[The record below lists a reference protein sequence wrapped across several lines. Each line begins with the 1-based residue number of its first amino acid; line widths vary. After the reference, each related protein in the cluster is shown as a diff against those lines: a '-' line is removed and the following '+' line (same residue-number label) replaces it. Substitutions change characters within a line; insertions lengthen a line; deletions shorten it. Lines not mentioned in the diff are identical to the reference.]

1 MSWTVNQFFAVILL
15 IWILV
20 LFVQS
25 LLGLFKVRLSTAQL
39 FGLILVIGGVF
50 WILYVLP
57 NSPLQEYVAH
67 SALPDPWYLLG
78 GLLIT
83 YGVRYLMPAPT
94 KDIVAALLCVAVVI
108 GGFYIFKT
116 LTPPQP
122 QWQGQQ
128 QQQQQQQGSGYN
140 DTPARKGNRPFPAPL
155 KIYGL
160 RSTPLE
166 ALTWAEEET
175 SSALSFHLDFGSL
188 YVGQQPSKTHGF
200 GTYQYVFRKSATGTY
215 ELTPQGGREGNGALF
230 LSSEVKSVDIAA
242 SYGSL
247 YVEVTQ
253 PMHSVLVD
261 SRMGDI
267 TIDSAAEIEAIILKS
282 YAGNINLALNQ
293 HVKDISVDSR
303 AGNINV
309 STSTVVDMVTV
320 RASAGNLVM
329 TVPEGVKVEVENV
342 GAVGRFNNDSDPQGY
357 NGTMK
362 LHLDMKMGNVDIR
375 QWP

>member
-1 MSWTVNQFFAVILL
+1 MMVWTANQFFAVIFLVWL
-15 IWILV
+15 LV

-25 LLGLFKVRLSTAQL
+25 LLGLFRVRLATAQL
-39 FGLILVIGGVF
+39 FGLILVICGVL

-57 NSPLQEYVAH
+57 TSPLQQLVAH
-67 SALPDPWYLLG
+67 SVLPDPWYLLG
-78 GLLIT
+78 GLLVT
-83 YGVRYLMPAPT
+83 YGIRYLVPGPA
-94 KDIVAALLCVAVVI
+94 KHIVAALLCVAVVI

-116 LTPPQP
+116 LTPPLP

-128 QQQQQQQGSGYN
+128 EAPGYN
-140 DTPARKGNRPFPAPL
+140 NTPARERNRLLPAPL

-309 STSTVVDMVTV
+309 STSTVVDMITV
-320 RASAGNLVM
+320 KASAGNLVM

-375 QWP
+375 QLP

>member
-57 NSPLQEYVAH
+57 TSPLQQLVAH

-78 GLLIT
+78 GLLVT
-83 YGVRYLMPAPT
+83 YGIRYLMPAPT

-128 QQQQQQQGSGYN
+128 QQQQGLGYD

-188 YVGQQPSKTHGF
+188 YVGQQPSKEYGF
-200 GTYQYVFRKSATGTY
+200 GAYQYVFRKNASGVY
-215 ELTPQGGREGNGALF
+215 ELTPQSGREGNGALF
-230 LSSEVKSVDIAA
+230 LGSQVTSVDIAA

-247 YVEVTQ
+247 YVEITQ
-253 PMHSVLVD
+253 PMNSILVD

-267 TIDSAAEIEAIILKS
+267 TIDSAAQIESIILRS
-282 YAGNINLALNQ
+282 YAGNINLALNE
-293 HVKDISVDSR
+293 HVKDITVDSR

-309 STSTVVDMVTV
+309 STSTVVDLITV
-320 RASAGNLVM
+320 RASAGNLNL
-329 TVPEGVKVEVENV
+329 TVPQGVKVEVENV
-342 GAVGRFNNDSDPQGY
+342 GGAGRFNNDSDPQGY

-362 LHLDMKMGNVDIR
+362 LYLDMKMGNVDIR
-375 QWP
+375 QLP

>member
-1 MSWTVNQFFAVILL
+1 MITWTANQFFAVILL
-15 IWILV
+15 VWLLV

-25 LLGLFKVRLSTAQL
+25 LLSLFKVRLSTAQV
-39 FGLILVIGGVF
+39 FGLILVICGVL
-50 WILYVLP
+50 WVLYVLP
-57 NSPLQEYVAH
+57 SSPLQQLVAH

-78 GLLIT
+78 GLLVT
-83 YGVRYLMPAPT
+83 YGIRYLLPGSA
-94 KDIVAALLCVAVVI
+94 KDVVTALVCVAVVI
-108 GGFYIFKT
+108 AGFYIFKT
-116 LTPPQP
+116 LTPPLP

-128 QQQQQQQGSGYN
+128 EAPGYN
-140 DTPARKGNRPFPAPL
+140 DTPARRGNRPIPAPL

-160 RSTPLE
+160 RSIPLE

-200 GTYQYVFRKSATGTY
+200 GTYQYVFRKTATGIY

-230 LSSEVKSVDIAA
+230 LGSEAKSVDIAA

-247 YVEVTQ
+247 YVEVTE

-267 TIDSAAEIEAIILKS
+267 TINSAAQIEDIIIRS
-282 YAGNINLALNQ
+282 YAGNINLALNE

-309 STSTVVDMVTV
+309 STSTVVDLITV
-320 RASAGNLVM
+320 KASAGNLVM

-342 GAVGRFNNDSDPQGY
+342 GAVGKFNNDSDPQGY
-357 NGTMK
+357 NGTVK

>member
-1 MSWTVNQFFAVILL
+1 VSWTVNQFFAVILL

-57 NSPLQEYVAH
+57 NSPLQDYVAH

-128 QQQQQQQGSGYN
+128 QQQQQQGSGYN
-140 DTPARKGNRPFPAPL
+140 DTPARKGNRLFPAPL

-188 YVGQQPSKTHGF
+188 YVGQQPSKEYGF
-200 GTYQYVFRKSATGTY
+200 GAYQYVFRRTASGVY
-215 ELTPQGGREGNGALF
+215 ELTPQSGREGNGALF
-230 LSSEVKSVDIAA
+230 LGSQVTSVDIAA

-247 YVEVTQ
+247 YVEITQ
-253 PMHSVLVD
+253 PMNSILVD

-267 TIDSAAEIEAIILKS
+267 TVDSAAQIESIVLGS
-282 YAGNINLALNQ
+282 YAGNINLALNE
-293 HVKDISVDSR
+293 HVKDITVDSR

-309 STSTVVDMVTV
+309 STSTVVDLITV
-320 RASAGNLVM
+320 RASAGNLNL
-329 TVPEGVKVEVENV
+329 TVPQGVKVEVENV
-342 GAVGRFNNDSDPQGY
+342 GGAGRFNNDSDPQGY

-362 LHLDMKMGNVDIR
+362 LYLDMKMGNVDIR
-375 QWP
+375 QLP

>member
-1 MSWTVNQFFAVILL
+1 MMVWTANQFFAVIFLVWL
-15 IWILV
+15 LV

-25 LLGLFKVRLSTAQL
+25 LLGLFRVRLATAQL
-39 FGLILVIGGVF
+39 FGLILVICGVL

-57 NSPLQEYVAH
+57 TSPLQQLVAH
-67 SALPDPWYLLG
+67 SVLPDPWYLLG
-78 GLLIT
+78 GLLVT
-83 YGVRYLMPAPT
+83 YGIRYLVPGPA
-94 KDIVAALLCVAVVI
+94 KHIVAALLCVAVVI

-128 QQQQQQQGSGYN
+128 QQQGPGYN

-309 STSTVVDMVTV
+309 STSTVVDMITV
-320 RASAGNLVM
+320 KASAGNLVM

>member
-1 MSWTVNQFFAVILL
+1 VSWTVNQFFAVILL

-57 NSPLQEYVAH
+57 NSPLQDYVAH

-128 QQQQQQQGSGYN
+128 QQQQGPGYD

-188 YVGQQPSKTHGF
+188 YVGQQPSKEYGF
-200 GTYQYVFRKSATGTY
+200 GAYQYVFRKTASSVY
-215 ELTPQGGREGNGALF
+215 ELTPQSGREGNGALF
-230 LSSEVKSVDIAA
+230 LGSQVTSVDIAA

-247 YVEVTQ
+247 YVEITQ
-253 PMHSVLVD
+253 PMNSILVD

-267 TIDSAAEIEAIILKS
+267 TVDSAAQIESIVLGS
-282 YAGNINLALNQ
+282 YAGNINLALNE
-293 HVKDISVDSR
+293 HVKHITVDSR

-309 STSTVVDMVTV
+309 STSTVVDLITV
-320 RASAGNLVM
+320 RASAGNLNI
-329 TVPEGVKVEVENV
+329 TVPQGVKVEVENV
-342 GAVGRFNNDSDPQGY
+342 GGVGRFNNDSDPQGY

-362 LHLDMKMGNVDIR
+362 LYLDMKMGNVDIR
-375 QWP
+375 QLP

>member
-1 MSWTVNQFFAVILL
+1 VSWTVNQFFAVILL

-57 NSPLQEYVAH
+57 NSPLQDYVAH

-116 LTPPQP
+116 LTPPLP

-128 QQQQQQQGSGYN
+128 EAPGYN
-140 DTPARKGNRPFPAPL
+140 NTPARERNRLLPAPL

-188 YVGQQPSKTHGF
+188 YVGQQPSKEYGF
-200 GTYQYVFRKSATGTY
+200 GAYQYVFRKTASSVY
-215 ELTPQGGREGNGALF
+215 ELTPQSGREGNGALF
-230 LSSEVKSVDIAA
+230 LGSQVTSVDIAA

-247 YVEVTQ
+247 YVEITQ
-253 PMHSVLVD
+253 PMNSILVD

-267 TIDSAAEIEAIILKS
+267 TVDSAAQIESIVLGS
-282 YAGNINLALNQ
+282 YAGNINLALNE
-293 HVKDISVDSR
+293 HVKHITVDSR

-309 STSTVVDMVTV
+309 STSTVVDLITV
-320 RASAGNLVM
+320 RASAGNLNI
-329 TVPEGVKVEVENV
+329 TVPQGVKVEVENV
-342 GAVGRFNNDSDPQGY
+342 GGVGRFNNDSDPQGY

-362 LHLDMKMGNVDIR
+362 LYLDMKMGNVDIR
-375 QWP
+375 QLP

>member
-1 MSWTVNQFFAVILL
+1 MSWTADQFFAVILL

-20 LFVQS
+20 LFIQS

-50 WILYVLP
+50 WTLYVLP
-57 NSPLQEYVAH
+57 YSPLQEYVAH
-67 SALPDPWYLLG
+67 FALPDPWYLLG
-78 GLLIT
+78 GLLIS

-116 LTPPQP
+116 LTPPLP

-128 QQQQQQQGSGYN
+128 QQQGPGYN

-188 YVGQQPSKTHGF
+188 YVGQQPSKAYGF
-200 GTYQYVFRKSATGTY
+200 GTYQYVFRKTASGVY
-215 ELTPQGGREGNGALF
+215 ELTPQSGREGNGALF
-230 LSSEVKSVDIAA
+230 LGSQVESVDIAA

-247 YVEVTQ
+247 YVEITES
-253 PMHSVLVD
+253 MKSILVD

-267 TIDSAAEIEAIILKS
+267 TVDSAAQIESIILRS
-282 YAGNINLALNQ
+282 YAGNINLALNE
-293 HVKDISVDSR
+293 HVKHITVDSR

-309 STSTVVDMVTV
+309 STSTVVDLITV
-320 RASAGNLVM
+320 RASAGNLNI
-329 TVPEGVKVEVENV
+329 TVPQGVKVEVENV
-342 GAVGRFNNDSDPQGY
+342 GGVGRFNNDSDPQGY

-362 LHLDMKMGNVDIR
+362 LYLDMKMGNVDIR
-375 QWP
+375 QLP